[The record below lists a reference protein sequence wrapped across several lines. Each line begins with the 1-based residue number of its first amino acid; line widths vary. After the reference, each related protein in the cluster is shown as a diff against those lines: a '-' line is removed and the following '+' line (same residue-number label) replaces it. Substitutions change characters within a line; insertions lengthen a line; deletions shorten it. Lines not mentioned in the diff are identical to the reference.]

1 MKKPAALLLSLATL
15 SAGLLLAG
23 CDTFESRAREKS
35 ETYNSLPPNTQQR
48 LERGTVNPG
57 DTEDMVYI
65 ALGDPDEQ
73 RDVTSTDSKRSIWI
87 YRTYWQQY
95 EGSAWVGWHRVIVRT
110 PRGYAIYHEPITQ
123 SVYRTHI
130 DEIIRVTFVDGK
142 VTTVEQSK
150 RT

>member
-1 MKKPAALLLSLATL
+1 MKKPSLTLLSLAAL

-23 CDTFESRAREKS
+23 CDTFASRAKEKS

-65 ALGDPDEQ
+65 ALGDPDEK
-73 RDVTSTDSKRSIWI
+73 RDIKTSDNTRTTWI

-95 EGSAWVGWHRVIVRT
+95 EGTAWVGWHRVIVAT
-110 PRGYAIYHEPITQ
+110 PRGYAIYHEPITE
-123 SVYRTHI
+123 SVYRSHV
-130 DEIIRVTFVDGK
+130 DEVIRVTFADGK

-150 RT
+150 RN